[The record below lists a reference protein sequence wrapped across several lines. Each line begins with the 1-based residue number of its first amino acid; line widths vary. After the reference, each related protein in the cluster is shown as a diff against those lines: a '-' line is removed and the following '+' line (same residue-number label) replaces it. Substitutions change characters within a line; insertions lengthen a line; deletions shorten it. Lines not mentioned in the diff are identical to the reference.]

1 MPLDK
6 LRLGACFVV
15 YGSHGHA
22 QVHSYRTG
30 PDLNI
35 SYGCVCSRRC
45 GRSRKAWRWCS
56 VKALSRVRITRSIPY
71 APRIKYDCH
80 IVSCQSGP
88 SAQMN
93 VEQRALQHFA
103 HEVLP
108 GEYYKVKRKHCTL
121 KRSKKTWLLQCVS
134 SWGKHEKKGIRA
146 CTAVPKLC
154 MASPDRRVAQNW

>member
-93 VEQRALQHFA
+93 VEQQALQHFA

-108 GEYYKVKRKHCTL
+108 GEYCKVKRKHCTL
-121 KRSKKTWLLQCVS
+121 KRSKLKLGFFNVCLAGVNTKRKASAPALQCPRYA
-134 SWGKHEKKGIRA
+134 WHHL
-146 CTAVPKLC
+146 TAE
-154 MASPDRRVAQNW
+154 